1 MMHYLRVTYID
12 YLDRIKDGPFV
23 PSKLVPAM
31 NVNGKFVEE
40 HLVDKPKDEWNKED
54 K

>member
-1 MMHYLRVTYID
+1 MHHLRTTDID

-31 NVNGKFVEE
+31 TVDGKVIEE
-40 HLVDKPKDEWNKED
+40 HLVKKSQSWID
-54 K
+54 